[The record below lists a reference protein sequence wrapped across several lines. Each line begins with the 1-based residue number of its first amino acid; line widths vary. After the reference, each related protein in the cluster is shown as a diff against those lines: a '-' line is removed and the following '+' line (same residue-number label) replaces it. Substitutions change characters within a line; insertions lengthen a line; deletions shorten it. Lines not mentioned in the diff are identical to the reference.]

1 MKKGDGRLGPRD
13 LASRTG
19 VSTDTLR
26 YYERRGLLP
35 KPERTGSGYRRYS
48 PEAVRSVM
56 LIRRALVVGFS
67 VADLARVLAER
78 DRGGAPCRWVRDFV
92 ERRLGDLDEQIG
104 DLQALRADLTD
115 LLEDWGA
122 RLATTRR
129 GRRAHLLDRLAD
141 RAGIERAR
149 VRRSR
154 RLRG

>member
-1 MKKGDGRLGPRD
+1 MKPTDRLLGPRE

-35 KPERTGSGYRRYS
+35 KPQRTRSGYRRYP
-48 PEAVRSVM
+48 PEAVQSVL

-67 VADLARVLAER
+67 VSDLSRVLAER
-78 DRGGAPCRWVRDFV
+78 DRGGMPCRWVRDFI
-92 ERRLGDLDEQIG
+92 ERRLGDLDDQIR
-104 DLQALRADLTD
+104 DLQALRADLTA
-115 LLEDWGA
+115 LLSDWGA
-122 RLATTRR
+122 RLAATRP

-141 RAGIERAR
+141 RPAIERAR

-154 RLRG
+154 RLRH